1 MGVDHEH
8 LPHAEYGE
16 RGIHGG
22 VEAKLGGGK
31 ICVCVEWLGKSG
43 IYCVV
48 CTVKSTTRAERQV
61 LVCDE

>member
-22 VEAKLGGGK
+22 VEAKLEGGK
-31 ICVCVEWLGKSG
+31 VYVCVEWSGKRS
-43 IYCVV
+43 VV
-48 CTVKSTTRAERQV
+48 CVEWFAQ
-61 LVCDE
+61 

>member
-22 VEAKLGGGK
+22 VEAKLEGGK
-31 ICVCVEWLGKSG
+31 VYVCVEWLGKRS
-43 IYCVV
+43 VV
-48 CTVKSTTRAERQV
+48 CVEWFAQ
-61 LVCDE
+61 